1 MLRTPLCDLLDIDY
15 PILQGGM
22 AWAGTGELAG
32 AVSAAGGLGIIGAAD
47 FPPEVVAQ
55 EIAKVR
61 RMTDRPFGVNIM
73 LMSRHVDEVVR
84 LVIREKVPVVTT
96 GGGNPGKYLAALKE
110 AGIKVLPVV
119 SSVALARRLARSGVD
134 GFIAEGMESG
144 GHIGEVAT
152 LPLVPQV
159 VDAVEEPVV
168 AAGGI
173 ADGRGLVAALAL
185 GAVGIQMGTRF
196 LCSIECPAHARVK
209 ERIVQAKDRDTVV
222 TGALTGHP
230 VRVLRNRLSRQFEQ
244 LEKSGAPVE
253 EIAALGVGKLRA
265 AIVEG
270 DVEYG
275 SVMAGQISG
284 LIRDVRPVREIL
296 ESIVSEAEAILETL
310 TRVVSPNGNER

>member
-1 MLRTPLCDLLDIDY
+1 
-15 PILQGGM
+15 M

-47 FPPEVVAQ
+47 FPPEVVAE

-61 RMTDRPFGVNIM
+61 RFTDRPFGVNIM
-73 LMSRHVDEVVR
+73 LMSRYVEDVVR

-96 GGGNPGKYLAALKE
+96 GGGNPGKYLPALKE

-152 LPLVPQV
+152 VPLVPQV

-168 AAGGI
+168 AAGGF

-185 GAVGIQMGTRF
+185 GAVGVQMGTRF
-196 LCSIECPAHARVK
+196 LCSLECPAHPRVK
-209 ERIVQAKDRDTVV
+209 ERIIQAKDRDTVV

-230 VRVLRNRLSRQFEQ
+230 VRVLRNKLSRQFEQ
-244 LEKSGAPVE
+244 MEKSGASVE
-253 EIAALGVGKLRA
+253 QIAALGVGKLRA
-265 AIVEG
+265 AMVEG
-270 DVEYG
+270 DVENG
-275 SVMAGQISG
+275 SVMAGQVAA
-284 LIRDVRPVREIL
+284 LIKDVRPVREI
-296 ESIVSEAEAILETL
+296 IQGIMTEAEAILQGL
-310 TRVVSPNGNER
+310 TRLTSENGKAGERGLG

>member
-1 MLRTPLCDLLDIDY
+1 MLRTVLCDLLGIDY

-32 AVSAAGGLGIIGAAD
+32 AVSAAGGLGIIGAAN
-47 FPPEVVAQ
+47 FPPETVAE

-61 RMTDRPFGVNIM
+61 RLTERPFGVNIM
-73 LMSRHVDEVVR
+73 LMSPYVEEIVA
-84 LVIREKVPVVTT
+84 LVIKEKVPVVTT
-96 GGGNPGKYLAALKE
+96 GGGNPGKYISRLKE
-110 AGIKVLPVV
+110 AGIKVIPVV

-134 GFIAEGMESG
+134 AFIAEGMESG
-144 GHIGEVAT
+144 GHIGDVAT
-152 LPLVPQV
+152 MPLVPQV
-159 VDAVEEPVV
+159 VDAVAEPVI
-168 AAGGI
+168 AAGGF

-196 LCSIECPAHARVK
+196 VCSTECTAHPRVK
-209 ERIVQAKDRDTVV
+209 ERIIQAKDRDTVV

-230 VRVLRNRLSRQFEQ
+230 VRVLKNKLARQYEQ
-244 LEKSGAPVE
+244 MEKQGASVE

-275 SVMAGQISG
+275 SVMAGQSSA
-284 LIRDVRPVREIL
+284 LINDIRPVGEI
-296 ESIVSEAEAILETL
+296 IRGIMQEAEAILARL
-310 TRVVSPNGNER
+310 SKLVSPSGMVG